1 VSNARLLRTTRSGSF
16 LRSFPLHRSPLC
28 AGNDRRN
35 LLAGGRPR
43 YGEHCSHRLLLL
55 VVALTAAA
63 GARAAE
69 TNWLDIESRIQYGY
83 FTEDTRSLHNLVEPL
98 ATNDSHDRLKSY
110 YAGLLAYRLTLLA
123 EPHEQPTAAS
133 RPPQA
138 TGKSDHSKTE
148 ARQSVEQCVSDLDQA
163 LQAQSNFADALA
175 LQSACLQM
183 LSDLSSWRAPFA
195 APRSAT
201 QIHRALQLAPRNP
214 RVLLLE
220 AIGDY
225 LHPKGAVTPSCGKFK
240 SVAEV
245 FETERADIDQVPG
258 WGAAEAYT
266 WLGRCYLDS
275 GDGNSARDALE
286 RALLIAPEFGQARRL
301 LATITSG

>member
-1 VSNARLLRTTRSGSF
+1 MVRHVRAAFYIELFLVLAAVAVS
-16 LRSFPLHRSPLC
+16 
-28 AGNDRRN
+28 
-35 LLAGGRPR
+35 
-43 YGEHCSHRLLLL
+43 
-55 VVALTAAA
+55 

-83 FTEDTRSLHNLVEPL
+83 FTEDTRSLHNLAEPL
-98 ATNDSHDRLKSY
+98 EANESHDRLKSY

-123 EPHEQPTAAS
+123 DPRQQPTAES
-133 RPPQA
+133 RPTEPV
-138 TGKSDHSKTE
+138 SKNDRSKNE
-148 ARQSVEQCVSDLDQA
+148 ARQSVGHCVNYLNQA
-163 LQAQSNFADALA
+163 LQTQSNFADALA

-183 LSDLSSWRAPFA
+183 QSDLSSWRAPLA
-195 APRSAT
+195 GSRSNT
-201 QIHRALQLAPRNP
+201 QIHRAMELAPRNP

-225 LHPKGAVTPSCGKFK
+225 QHARTAAGSACGKFK
-240 SVAEV
+240 TVAEV
-245 FETERADIDQVPG
+245 FETERADVDQVPG

-275 GDGNSARDALE
+275 GDGNAARDALE